1 MEDTDY
7 GLKPELPK
15 PLKALKF
22 ILKIFFLA
30 LIIFIYGFFMLRICT
45 SEPEQSVIWTDLTV
59 EAYENDKDSFK
70 IYTQEPQV
78 FIDEYD
84 SDKQTGF
91 NLSVFNIYYIPQ
103 AKQLQVTVRYN
114 KSALPQIK
122 EKYSSYDP
130 DENQDP
136 FVYSLLLQTGERIT
150 GYSYK
155 ASKTNRY
162 YFRYL
167 VFDGVD
173 LDSFTLKEYTAENS
187 AVVGEDGRIIAHETD
202 GNGNKLLYEKDEAT
216 GKYIVYDVNYIYLDA
231 YYIDNVNFDE
241 EPDACLMI
249 YNRALGTKRLSSSK
263 YGADKG
269 VTKGLLPSPYF
280 VDKTPSEK
288 E

>member
-22 ILKIFFLA
+22 AFKVFFLA
-30 LIIFIYGFFMLRICT
+30 LIIFIYGFFILRICT
-45 SEPEQSVIWTDLTV
+45 SEPEQSVIWTEKTV
-59 EAYENDKDSFK
+59 EAYESDKDGFV

-78 FIDEYD
+78 FIAEYD

-91 NLSVFNIYYIPQ
+91 NLSVFDISYIPS

-122 EKYSSYDP
+122 EKYSAYDP
-130 DENQDP
+130 ETNQDP

-167 VFDGVD
+167 VFDNVD
-173 LDSFTLKEYTAENS
+173 LDAYTLREYTSENA
-187 AVVGEDGRIIAHETD
+187 AVVDDDGRIIAHETD
-202 GNGNKLLYEKDEAT
+202 GNGNKILYEKDEAT
-216 GKYIVYDVNYIYLDA
+216 GKYIVYNVNYIYLDA
-231 YYIDNVNFDE
+231 YYIDNVNFE
-241 EPDACLMI
+241 ETPDATLMV
-249 YNRALGTKRLSSSK
+249 YNRALGVKRLSSSK
-263 YGADKG
+263 YGAGEG

-280 VDKTPSEK
+280 IDKTPKSE
-288 E
+288 